1 MLDWR
6 LRGVLPSLIR
16 HVLKRVSFWK
26 GYNQTASDGA
36 HFIASAATNAVIS
49 ARTLARNGP
58 ASAAL
63 ARSLAAAL
71 AGTLVRRSL
80 RISMVTGSAAP
91 VGAGEI
97 SL

>member
-1 MLDWR
+1 M
-6 LRGVLPSLIR
+6 
-16 HVLKRVSFWK
+16 LKRVTFWR
-26 GYNQTASDGA
+26 GYNQTAHA
-36 HFIASAATNAVIS
+36 KPTHFIASAATNAVIS

>member
-1 MLDWR
+1 M
-6 LRGVLPSLIR
+6 
-16 HVLKRVSFWK
+16 LKRVTFWR
-26 GYNQTASDGA
+26 GYNQTAHAGEKRQPT

-58 ASAAL
+58 ASPAL
-63 ARSLAAAL
+63 ARSLAAAV

>member
-1 MLDWR
+1 MRGGR
-6 LRGVLPSLIR
+6 LV
-16 HVLKRVSFWK
+16 KRVTWRGK
-26 GYNQTASDGA
+26 NQTARSSET

>member
-1 MLDWR
+1 MRGGR
-6 LRGVLPSLIR
+6 LV
-16 HVLKRVSFWK
+16 KRVTWRGK
-26 GYNQTASDGA
+26 NQTASGSET